1 MAKRKVQ
8 CCKPGLYMICI
19 PKDFAE
25 SLGIK
30 KGSSVEIK
38 LKNNK
43 LELARTG

>member
-8 CCKPGLYMICI
+8 CYKPGLYMVCI
-19 PKDFAE
+19 PKDYAE

-30 KGSSVEIK
+30 KGSPVEIK

-43 LELARTG
+43 LELARAG